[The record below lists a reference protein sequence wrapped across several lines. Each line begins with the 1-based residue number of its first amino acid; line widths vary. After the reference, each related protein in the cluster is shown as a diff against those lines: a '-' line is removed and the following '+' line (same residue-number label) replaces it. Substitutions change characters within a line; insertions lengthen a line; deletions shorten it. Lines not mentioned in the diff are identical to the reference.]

1 MNLMAQA
8 MEKFVMLDKR
18 RVPDGFGGATTAYV
32 DGAEIMAAV
41 AFDQSMEAR
50 TAQKQGV
57 TSVYTIYLRKGV
69 DVDYHDVIRR
79 VSDGAIFRITSDG
92 NEKQTPS
99 GAGLNLQAV
108 TAEEWEL
115 PVE

>member
-8 MEKFVMLDKR
+8 MEQFVMLDKN
-18 RVPDGFGGATTAYV
+18 RVPDGYGGTTVSYV
-32 DGAEIMAAV
+32 ESAEIMAAV
-41 AFDQSMEAR
+41 AFDQSIEAR

-57 TSVYTIYLRKGV
+57 TSVYTVYLRKGV
-69 DVDYHDVIRR
+69 DVGYHDVIKR

-92 NEKQTPS
+92 NDKQTPS

-108 TAEEWEL
+108 TAEEWEI
-115 PVE
+115 PKE

>member
-8 MEKFVMLDKR
+8 MEKFVMIDKQHLNN
-18 RVPDGFGGATTAYV
+18 GYGGTEVVYV

-57 TSVYTIYLRKGV
+57 TSVYTIYLKKGI
-69 DVDYHDVIRR
+69 DVDYHDVIKR